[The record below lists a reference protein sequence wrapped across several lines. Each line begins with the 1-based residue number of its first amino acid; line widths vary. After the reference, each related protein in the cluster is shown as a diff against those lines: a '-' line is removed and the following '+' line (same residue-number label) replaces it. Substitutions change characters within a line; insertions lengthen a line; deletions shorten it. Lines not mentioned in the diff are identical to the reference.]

1 MSSLSSSHLFAL
13 ALACFFPIDAAIGQ
27 AFPSK
32 PVTLIVTAAPGGNA
46 DVEARR
52 WIPKL
57 TRILG
62 QPFLLDFKL
71 GGGGTI
77 GAGYVARSLADGHT
91 LLAATGSFTTFPA
104 FYSDLPFDTINDF
117 SPISFMSQRATVMMV
132 SPSFPAQNFLEY
144 VDYAKANPGKINF
157 ATSGSGGVIHL
168 AAAWLHSA
176 TNTRVTYIHYKGQA
190 PALTDLI
197 AGRVDVATGPAP
209 TALSMMKAGRIRVLA
224 IMGNRHSKVL
234 PGIRNVAEQGIPE
247 YDYSSWHGYLAPG
260 NTPVAVVNKLA
271 EAFALVA
278 KDAELVKLLDAE
290 GVTLVGNSPSEFRQF
305 IIADT
310 NRWRKIVAEN
320 RIKSEE

>member
-1 MSSLSSSHLFAL
+1 MSSLNPFRLCVL
-13 ALACFFPIDAAIGQ
+13 ALVCLVSTEAAMAQ

-52 WIPKL
+52 WTPKL

-62 QPFLLDFKL
+62 QPFVLDFKL

-77 GAGYVARSLADGHT
+77 GAAYVARSPADGHT

-104 FYSDLPFDTINDF
+104 FFSDLPFDNINDF

-132 SPSFPAQNFLEY
+132 SPAFPSQNFLEY

-176 TNTRVTYIHYKGQA
+176 TNIRVTYIHYKGQA
-190 PALTDLI
+190 PSLTDLV

-209 TALSMMKAGRIRVLA
+209 TAVSMMKAGRVRALA
-224 IMGNRHSKVL
+224 VMGNQHSKLL
-234 PGIRNVAEQGIPE
+234 PGVRHVAEQGVAD

-271 EAFALVA
+271 DAFALVA
-278 KDAELVKLLDAE
+278 KDPELVKILDAE
-290 GVTLVGNSPSEFRQF
+290 GVTLVGSSPAQFRQF

-310 NRWRKIVAEN
+310 NRWRKIVGEN